1 MSQDLSNQN
10 QEETLEGLI
19 LRPATKEELVTAVEQ
34 AFDYRGDVTIELK
47 SQRHVIGYVF
57 GRIKDDSNAY
67 IEIFP
72 TDETGQIKILL
83 DDIAAIIFSGKDTA
97 FGQSW
102 ESWIKKK
109 KEEGKK

>member
-1 MSQDLSNQN
+1 MSQDLSDQN
-10 QEETLEGLI
+10 QKETLEGLVF
-19 LRPATKEELVTAVEQ
+19 RPTNKEELVVIAEQ

-47 SQRHVIGYVF
+47 SGGHLTGYVF
-57 GRIKDDSNAY
+57 SSIKNDSKSY

-72 TDETGQIKILL
+72 TDEIGQIKIPL
-83 DDIAAIIFSGKDTA
+83 DDITAIIFSGKDTA

>member
-10 QEETLEGLI
+10 QEETLEGLV
-19 LRPATKEELVTAVEQ
+19 LRPTTKEELVTAVEQ

-47 SQRHVIGYVF
+47 SGGHLTGYVF
-57 GRIKDDSNAY
+57 SSIKNDSKAY

-72 TDETGQIKILL
+72 TNGTDQIKILL

>member
-10 QEETLEGLI
+10 QEETPEGLAF
-19 LRPATKEELVTAVEQ
+19 RPTTKEELVMAVEQ

-47 SQRHVIGYVF
+47 SGEHLIGYVF
-57 GRIKDDSNAY
+57 SRMNKDPNAH

-72 TDETGQIKILL
+72 TDETGQVKIFL

-109 KEEGKK
+109 REEGEK

>member
-10 QEETLEGLI
+10 QGETLEGLS

-47 SQRHVIGYVF
+47 SGEHLIGYVF
-57 GRIKDDSNAY
+57 SCVKNDSKAY

-83 DDIAAIIFSGKDTA
+83 DEITAIIFSGQDTA